1 MTLLTMHKECYI
13 KIPKNWPDDVQV
25 GRLASMKQF
34 IKMKE
39 ASMEE
44 NENVI
49 TKFGLLE
56 LKESSNRL

>member
-1 MTLLTMHKECYI
+1 
-13 KIPKNWPDDVQV
+13 
-25 GRLASMKQF
+25 
-34 IKMKE
+34 MKE

-49 TKFGLLE
+49 PEFGLLE

>member
-1 MTLLTMHKECYI
+1 
-13 KIPKNWPDDVQV
+13 
-25 GRLASMKQF
+25 MKQF

-44 NENVI
+44 NENLI

>member
-1 MTLLTMHKECYI
+1 MTLLTGHKEGYI
-13 KIPKNWPDDVQV
+13 KICKNWPDDVQV

-49 TKFGLLE
+49 TKFGVLE

>member
-1 MTLLTMHKECYI
+1 VTLLTGHKECYI

-25 GRLASMKQF
+25 SRLASMKQF

-49 TKFGLLE
+49 TKFGLWE
-56 LKESSNRL
+56 FKESSNRL

>member
-1 MTLLTMHKECYI
+1 MTLWIGHKECYV

-34 IKMKE
+34 IKMKV
-39 ASMEE
+39 ASME
-44 NENVI
+44 ENVI

-56 LKESSNRL
+56 LKESSNIL